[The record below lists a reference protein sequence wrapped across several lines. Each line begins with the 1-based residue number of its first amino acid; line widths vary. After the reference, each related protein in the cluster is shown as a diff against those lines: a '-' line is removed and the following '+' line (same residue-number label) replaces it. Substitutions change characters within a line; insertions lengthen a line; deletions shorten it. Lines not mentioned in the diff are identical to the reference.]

1 MSESPYTDAILDYLA
16 DQEPHTIAEIREGI
30 LAPASVNIGQSTR
43 GAMWRL
49 AKMQDDRK
57 IIEGRK
63 GALRTYQLVARFRHK
78 PLEIPT
84 E

>member
-30 LAPASVNIGQSTR
+30 LAHESFNVGQSIR
-43 GAMWRL
+43 GLMWRL
-49 AKMQDDRK
+49 AEKQDGRK
-57 IIEGRK
+57 IITGTRER
-63 GALRTYQLVARFRHK
+63 RSTYQLVARFRHK
-78 PLEIPT
+78 PLEIPV